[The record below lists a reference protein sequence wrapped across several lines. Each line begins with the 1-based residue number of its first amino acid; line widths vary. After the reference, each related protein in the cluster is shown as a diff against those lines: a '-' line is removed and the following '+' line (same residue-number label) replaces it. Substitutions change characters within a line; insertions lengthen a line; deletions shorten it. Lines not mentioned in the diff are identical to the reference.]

1 MSDTPRT
8 DALTLLGRDDC
19 TCPACIVA
27 NFARELERELAE
39 AKDAAINAE
48 NLGSVRQMRKIEEL
62 ERERSD
68 LLLLIERLTKD
79 RDSWMECANG

>member
-1 MSDTPRT
+1 MKSAEQEVMDLQIERT
-8 DALTLLGRDDC
+8 NLR
-19 TCPACIVA
+19 
-27 NFARELERELAE
+27 RELAE